1 MTKSG
6 KMFFGYVMG
15 FFYVFFDNENCERGN
30 VICKSEFSYMVISEK
45 TKGFLRVLL
54 FFQS

>member
-6 KMFFGYVMG
+6 KMFFDYVMG
-15 FFYVFFDNENCERGN
+15 FFCVFFDNENCERRN
-30 VICKSEFSYMVISEK
+30 VICKSEFSYMATSEEI
-45 TKGFLRVLL
+45 KGFLQDLS